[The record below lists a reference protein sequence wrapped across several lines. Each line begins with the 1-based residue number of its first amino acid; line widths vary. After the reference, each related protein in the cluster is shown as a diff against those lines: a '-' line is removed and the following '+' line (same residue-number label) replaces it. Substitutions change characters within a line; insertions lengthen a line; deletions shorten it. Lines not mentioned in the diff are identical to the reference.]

1 MSYLDPK
8 VWGPHYWFFLHTISI
23 TYPHH
28 PNAVTKKKYYD
39 LIQNFH
45 IFLPIENIATQ
56 FSDLLEQYPIT
67 PYLDNRESFVRW
79 TWFIHNKIN
88 EKLEKP
94 KISMEEF
101 YTKYYEN
108 YKPNDEKYRDFY
120 KLRSKLIYFAIVLLI
135 LGLIYFF
142 YNK

>member
-1 MSYLDPK
+1 MTYLDPK

-39 LIQNFH
+39 LIQNLH
-45 IFLPIENIATQ
+45 VFLPVEKIATE
-56 FSDLLEQYPIT
+56 FSQLLEQYPVT

-79 TWFIHNKIN
+79 TWFVHNKIN
-88 EKLEKP
+88 EKLQKP
-94 KISMEEF
+94 KISIEDF
-101 YTKYYEN
+101 YKQYYEN
-108 YKPNDEKYRDFY
+108 YKPSDVKYREFY
-120 KLRSKLIYFAIVLLI
+120 KIREKVVYLVIVLLI
-135 LGLIYFF
+135 IGVTYIF

>member
-1 MSYLDPK
+1 MTYLDPK
-8 VWGPHYWFFLHTISI
+8 VWGPHYWFFLHTVSIS
-23 TYPHH
+23 YPHH

-39 LIQNFH
+39 LIQNLH

-56 FSDLLEQYPIT
+56 FSELLDQYPIT

-101 YTKYYEN
+101 YTQYYEN
-108 YKPNDEKYRDFY
+108 YKPRDEKYRNFY
-120 KLRSKLIYFAIVLLI
+120 KLRSKLIYFAIVLFV

-142 YNK
+142 YNQ

>member
-8 VWGPHYWFFLHTISI
+8 VWGPHYWFFLHTIAV

-39 LIQNFH
+39 LIQNLH
-45 IFLPIENIATQ
+45 IFLPIDKIANE
-56 FSDLLEQYPIT
+56 FSELLEQYPIT

-94 KISMEEF
+94 KITLEEF
-101 YTKYYEN
+101 YKEYYEN
-108 YKPNDEKYRDFY
+108 YKPKDVKYREFY
-120 KLRSKLIYFAIVLLI
+120 KLRAKIIYLLIVLLI
-135 LGLIYFF
+135 AGLIYFF
-142 YNK
+142 YHL

>member
-56 FSDLLEQYPIT
+56 FSELLEQYPIT

-135 LGLIYFF
+135 LGLIYFC
-142 YNK
+142 YNQ

>member
-1 MSYLDPK
+1 MTYLDPK

-39 LIQNFH
+39 LIQNLH
-45 IFLPIENIATQ
+45 VFLPVEKIATE
-56 FSDLLEQYPIT
+56 FSQLLEQYPIT

-79 TWFIHNKIN
+79 SWFIHNKIN
-88 EKLEKP
+88 EKLQKP
-94 KISMEEF
+94 KISMENF
-101 YTKYYEN
+101 YKQYYEN
-108 YKPNDEKYRDFY
+108 YKPKDVKYREFY
-120 KLRSKLIYFAIVLLI
+120 KIREKLIYLVIVLLI
-135 LGLIYFF
+135 LGLIYFC